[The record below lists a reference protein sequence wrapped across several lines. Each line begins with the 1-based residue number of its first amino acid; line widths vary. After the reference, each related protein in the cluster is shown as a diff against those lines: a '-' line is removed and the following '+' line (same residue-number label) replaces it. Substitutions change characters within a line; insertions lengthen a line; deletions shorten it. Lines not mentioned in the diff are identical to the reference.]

1 MKEHEN
7 QTDKTPQETVLVL
20 DRTTQKVDALQ
31 DIAENGSIERISAL
45 KKNQSQFIR
54 VDKNGDFL
62 SNFYTNFFD
71 QFKNPTDFLFFKVPL
86 DNAPAVAKAIQQQVS
101 KGVEGDTI
109 QEFKE
114 YGMVSD
120 QVTKNESGMEQQQN
134 DKQQTDQGYRYDPS
148 KIDWELMSNIGLS
161 ERELIERN
169 LLEPLLKG
177 YKTNDLV
184 PLAVNL
190 GQTVARFDARL
201 SLQTNDAGDVVVAIH
216 GIRKEPSLNY
226 PLFGHEFTA
235 ADKEN
240 LLKTGNM
247 GRVVDLVNP
256 KTDSIIPSVISIDRL
271 TNELVAFPVERMK
284 IPDEIKGVVLNT
296 DQKQILA
303 EGKSLYLK
311 GLLSKKGT
319 TFDATLQFNADKRYV
334 EFLFD
339 RQPKQHLSNKVERS
353 QSSMEAS
360 KVFRGKEL
368 TEDQYNKFKA
378 GEAVFIE
385 GLIDKKGQSYQGYIT
400 FNRETAKTSFVFPEQ
415 FRENAKAS
423 QEHKTSVDVN
433 SEGKMNKAAKHSKG
447 ALESKQVST
456 KNNQGNRVGSNIS
469 KPIKAKRSRL

>member
-1 MKEHEN
+1 MSEHEN
-7 QTDKTPQETVLVL
+7 QIDETPQETVLVL
-20 DRTTQKVDALQ
+20 DRTTKKVDVLQ
-31 DIAENGSIERISAL
+31 EIPENGSMERINAL
-45 KKNQSQFIR
+45 KKNQSQFMR

-71 QFKNPTDFLFFKVPL
+71 QFKNPTNFLFFKVPL
-86 DNAPAVAKAIQQQVS
+86 DHASAIAKSIQQQVS
-101 KGVEGDTI
+101 KGVEGDAI
-109 QEFKE
+109 QEFKQ

-120 QVTKNESGMEQQQN
+120 QVTKNANGMEQQN
-134 DKQQTDQGYRYDPS
+134 NKQQADQGYRYDPS

-161 ERELIERN
+161 ERELIERD

-177 YKTNDLV
+177 YKTNGLV
-184 PLAVNL
+184 PLAINL

-201 SLQTNDAGDVVVAIH
+201 SLQTNDTGDVVVAIH

-226 PLFGHEFTA
+226 PLFGHEFTV

-284 IPDEIKGVVLNT
+284 IPDEIKGIALNA
-296 DQKQILA
+296 DQKQTLA
-303 EGKSLYLK
+303 EGKPLYLE

-319 TFDATLQFNADKRYV
+319 TFDAKVQFNADKRYV

-339 RQPKQHLSNKVERS
+339 RQPKQNVSNRVERPR
-353 QSSMEAS
+353 SSMEAS

-368 TEDQYNKFKA
+368 TQDQYTKFKA
-378 GEAVFIE
+378 GETVFIE
-385 GLIDKKGQSYQGYIT
+385 GLIDKKGKAYQGYIT
-400 FNRETAKTSFVFPEQ
+400 FNKETAKTSFVFPEQ
-415 FRENAKAS
+415 FKENIMTPL
-423 QEHKTSVDVN
+423 EHKTSVGVN
-433 SEGKMNKAAKHSKG
+433 SEGKVNKAAKHSKG
-447 ALESKQVST
+447 ALESNQIST
-456 KNNQGNRVGSNIS
+456 KNSQDNRVEPNAS
-469 KPIKAKRSRL
+469 KAIKAKRPRL